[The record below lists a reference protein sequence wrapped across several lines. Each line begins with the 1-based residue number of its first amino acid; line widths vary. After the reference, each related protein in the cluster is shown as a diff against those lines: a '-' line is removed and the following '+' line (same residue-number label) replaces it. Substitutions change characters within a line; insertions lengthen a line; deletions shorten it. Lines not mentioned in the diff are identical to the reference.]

1 MTEKTEMVRGV
12 SGSYQGQAA
21 SSTTSSAVLR
31 AAAPDAGIAAAGNDE
46 AVGSSTDASLSP
58 QGTAVDIAA
67 SVKLAVSLPPAP
79 TVQRTADND
88 AGGRSKRTEA
98 AGSKLEDAYEKN
110 EQDRLLHAA
119 DEALARLYDT
129 HDTWFGSDKQRRL
142 EVQARE
148 VTETLSRV
156 GNVRG
161 MSKRAHVSYIRGRAL
176 DVLTTFNPDAEKCL
190 AKAVKLHPSEPDGWT
205 ALGHCYWKKPDLF
218 AAKRCFLTSLEK
230 ARKAE
235 TLRQLSMLLRQMPGT
250 AEEKGAQLQE
260 SLRLAKEA
268 VTLEIG
274 CGYSW
279 YVLGNGYVASFF
291 GSSRG
296 IKDLDRA
303 LQAYKKAEAY
313 GGEKGNPDLFFNRAQ
328 VFQYRED
335 YPESIRDFRLARE
348 LDPMLPVNQALHSI
362 ETGVDRL
369 SKLVEKKG
377 GFKTKRLSQLI
388 APLRGESLRCGLGDT
403 YRLVDLKELRLG
415 RNMGVAVALKVVMP
429 AGQSSQPPE
438 RLVVVDRSGECA
450 VLSLYSVST
459 EACEKIQSKDTLV
472 VRNPDFRTICLST
485 RSPASSP
492 QIKRAGLSHDK
503 PMNAIEAPSTAA
515 DTNGRDATGMNGGGS
530 TCDDSV
536 VADQSAH
543 STKSLARAGAAPLP
557 PRDANE
563 TTAMN
568 TGGVKKDGGIGT
580 RPDSGQNRA
589 ATAAAASDDGQTR
602 RPGGGTERISSG
614 VGAPPNAGAVA
625 LPTVSYPGI
634 QADPAQVL
642 LNGETMAA
650 SFAPPAV
657 SLAAFDK

>member
-1 MTEKTEMVRGV
+1 
-12 SGSYQGQAA
+12 
-21 SSTTSSAVLR
+21 AV
-31 AAAPDAGIAAAGNDE
+31 
-46 AVGSSTDASLSP
+46 
-58 QGTAVDIAA
+58 QGT
-67 SVKLAVSLPPAP
+67 
-79 TVQRTADND
+79 DND
-88 AGGRSKRTEA
+88 ADGRSKRTEA

-119 DEALARLYDT
+119 DEALTRLYDT

-148 VTETLSRV
+148 VTEALSRV

-161 MSKRAHVSYIRGRAL
+161 LSKRARVSYIRGRAL
-176 DVLTTFNPDAEKCL
+176 DVFTKFNPDAEKYL

-230 ARKAE
+230 ARKAD

-250 AEEKGAQLQE
+250 AEEKGVQLQE

-268 VTLEIG
+268 VTLDIG

-377 GFKTKRLSQLI
+377 GLKTKRLSQLI
-388 APLRGESLRCGLGDT
+388 APLRGESLRRGLGDT
-403 YRLVDLKELRLG
+403 YHLVGLRELRLG

-450 VLSLYSVST
+450 VLSLYSIST

-472 VRNPDFRTICLST
+472 VRNPEFRTICLGT
-485 RSPASSP
+485 RPPAPSS
-492 QIKRAGLSHDK
+492 QIKTAGLSHDQ
-503 PMNAIEAPSTAA
+503 PTPSTVV
-515 DTNGRDATGMNGGGS
+515 DTNGRGATGMNGGGS
-530 TCDDSV
+530 TYDDGV
-536 VADQSAH
+536 VADQNAN
-543 STKSLARAGAAPLP
+543 STKSLPRAGAAPLP
-557 PRDANE
+557 PRGANE

-568 TGGVKKDGGIGT
+568 NADGVKEDGGIGT
-580 RPDSGQNRA
+580 RPDSGQSRA
-589 ATAAAASDDGQTR
+589 ATGAAASDHGQTR

-614 VGAPPNAGAVA
+614 VGALPSAGAVA
-625 LPTVSYPGI
+625 VPTVSYPSI
-634 QADPAQVL
+634 QADPAQML

>member
-1 MTEKTEMVRGV
+1 MTEKSEVMARV
-12 SGSYQGQAA
+12 SGSDHSQPA
-21 SSTTSSAVLR
+21 SSTTSTVLLAAV
-31 AAAPDAGIAAAGNDE
+31 PDAGTAAAAAAAGSDE
-46 AVGSSTDASLSP
+46 RGIKAAAGSDVVSLSP
-58 QGTAVDIAA
+58 QVIAMGDAA
-67 SVKLAVSLPPAP
+67 SVLAVSLPPEPA
-79 TVQRTADND
+79 VQGTADND
-88 AGGRSKRTEA
+88 ADGRSKRTEA
-98 AGSKLEDAYEKN
+98 AGSKVEDAYERN
-110 EQDRLLHAA
+110 EQDRLLHVAG
-119 DEALARLYDT
+119 EALARLYDT
-129 HDTWFGSDKQRRL
+129 HDTWFGRDKQGRL

-148 VTETLSRV
+148 VTEALSRV

-161 MSKRAHVSYIRGRAL
+161 LSTRARVSYIRGRAL
-176 DVLTTFNPDAEKCL
+176 DVFTKFNPDAEKCL

-230 ARKAE
+230 ERKAD

-268 VTLEIG
+268 VTLDIG
-274 CGYSW
+274 CGDSW

-303 LQAYKKAEAY
+303 LQAYKKAEAH

-328 VFQYRED
+328 VLHYRED

-362 ETGVDRL
+362 ETGVERL
-369 SKLVEKKG
+369 AKLVEKKG
-377 GFKTKRLSQLI
+377 GLKTKRLSQLI
-388 APLRGESLRCGLGDT
+388 APLRGDSLRRGLGDACS
-403 YRLVDLKELRLG
+403 LVGLRELRLG

-450 VLSLYSVST
+450 VLSLYSISR

-472 VRNPDFRTICLST
+472 VRNPDFRTICLGT
-485 RSPASSP
+485 RPRASSS
-492 QIKRAGLSHDK
+492 QLKTAGLSHDR
-503 PMNAIEAPSTAA
+503 PRNAVEAVSTLA
-515 DTNGRDATGMNGGGS
+515 DTNGAGATGMNSGGS
-530 TCDDSV
+530 TDDGSV
-536 VADQSAH
+536 VADQSAS

-563 TTAMN
+563 TTLN
-568 TGGVKKDGGIGT
+568 TDGVKKGG
-580 RPDSGQNRA
+580 DSGQSRV
-589 ATAAAASDDGQTR
+589 ATAAVASDDGQR
-602 RPGGGTERISSG
+602 RGLGGCTGRTSSG
-614 VGAPPNAGAVA
+614 ASAPTTAGAVVV
-625 LPTVSYPGI
+625 PTVSYPCI

>member
-1 MTEKTEMVRGV
+1 
-12 SGSYQGQAA
+12 
-21 SSTTSSAVLR
+21 
-31 AAAPDAGIAAAGNDE
+31 
-46 AVGSSTDASLSP
+46 
-58 QGTAVDIAA
+58 
-67 SVKLAVSLPPAP
+67 
-79 TVQRTADND
+79 
-88 AGGRSKRTEA
+88 
-98 AGSKLEDAYEKN
+98 
-110 EQDRLLHAA
+110 
-119 DEALARLYDT
+119 
-129 HDTWFGSDKQRRL
+129 
-142 EVQARE
+142 
-148 VTETLSRV
+148 
-156 GNVRG
+156 
-161 MSKRAHVSYIRGRAL
+161 
-176 DVLTTFNPDAEKCL
+176 
-190 AKAVKLHPSEPDGWT
+190 
-205 ALGHCYWKKPDLF
+205 
-218 AAKRCFLTSLEK
+218 
-230 ARKAE
+230 
-235 TLRQLSMLLRQMPGT
+235 MLLRQMPGT
-250 AEEKGAQLQE
+250 AEEKGAQLEE

-268 VTLEIG
+268 VTLDIER
-274 CGYSW
+274 GYSW

-335 YPESIRDFRLARE
+335 YPESIRDFRIARE

-377 GFKTKRLSQLI
+377 GLKTKRLSQLI
-388 APLRGESLRCGLGDT
+388 APLRGESLRRGLGGT
-403 YRLVDLKELRLG
+403 YHLVGLRELRLG

-450 VLSLYSVST
+450 VLSLYSISA

-472 VRNPDFRTICLST
+472 VRNPDFRTICLGT
-485 RSPASSP
+485 RPPASSS
-492 QIKRAGLSHDK
+492 QIKTAGLSHDG
-503 PMNAIEAPSTAA
+503 PMNAIEAPSTVV
-515 DTNGRDATGMNGGGS
+515 DTNGRGGTGMNGGGS
-530 TCDDSV
+530 TYDDGV
-536 VADQSAH
+536 VADQSAN

-557 PRDANE
+557 PRGANE
-563 TTAMN
+563 TTAVS
-568 TGGVKKDGGIGT
+568 TDGLKKDGGIGT
-580 RPDSGQNRA
+580 RPDSGQSRA

-625 LPTVSYPGI
+625 VPTVSYPGI